1 MTDAF
6 NKANVPTILTELQVK
21 ITEAAQNGFN
31 YVYFHADLHELVM
44 DTLEEADYEI
54 DDQSDDGFFKF
65 RISW

>member
-1 MTDAF
+1 
-6 NKANVPTILTELQVK
+6 
-21 ITEAAQNGFN
+21 
-31 YVYFHADLHELVM
+31 VYFHADLHELVM